1 MSEIPVIYINS
12 EEDEEKYLKEYKF
25 SIHQKILKSVE
36 NSFKDNID
44 SIELFQIVNRLRGF
58 TFIVMVEKSSW
69 VDSLEKCLMFFQE
82 TEEYELCEKTLNL
95 INVIK
100 KDEK

>member
-36 NSFKDNID
+36 KSFKDNID
-44 SIELFQIVNRLRGF
+44 SIELFQIVNRLNF
-58 TFIVMVEKSSW
+58 
-69 VDSLEKCLMFFQE
+69 
-82 TEEYELCEKTLNL
+82 
-95 INVIK
+95 
-100 KDEK
+100 